1 MPVLV
6 PMNMSLR
13 TFCGLW
19 LIPGWG
25 EVLNRPVP
33 ERIEKLKDP
42 EVRAHL
48 IERANSKEAGV
59 FRRLGNFGRYVIG
72 DTYSTENDGLKGRT
86 VKEIA
91 EERGQEPFDALVD
104 ICINDE
110 LKTILWPMPT
120 DSDPD
125 TWAMR
130 SEAWSR
136 PDIMLGGS
144 DAGAHLDRMAG
155 APFPTRFIGDMIRGR
170 KLMSLEQAVQMLTG
184 AQADVFGLKNRGYLR
199 EGYQAD
205 IVVFDPD
212 TIASEDATLVADLPG
227 NAPRLTAG
235 SIGVKRVLVNGV
247 ETIRDGTATGAKP
260 GSLLRSGRDTE
271 TVPTV

>member
-13 TFCGLW
+13 NFCGLW

-33 ERIEKLKDP
+33 ERIEKLRDP

-72 DTYSTENDGLKGRT
+72 DTYSEANAGLKGRV

-91 EERGQEPFDALVD
+91 AERGQEPFDTLVD

-110 LKTILWPMPT
+110 LKTILWPMPN
-120 DSDPD
+120 DNDPD
-125 TWAMR
+125 TWA
-130 SEAWSR
+130 
-136 PDIMLGGS
+136 
-144 DAGAHLDRMAG
+144 
-155 APFPTRFIGDMIRGR
+155 
-170 KLMSLEQAVQMLTG
+170 
-184 AQADVFGLKNRGYLR
+184 LR
-199 EGYQAD
+199 
-205 IVVFDPD
+205 
-212 TIASEDATLVADLPG
+212 
-227 NAPRLTAG
+227 
-235 SIGVKRVLVNGV
+235 
-247 ETIRDGTATGAKP
+247 
-260 GSLLRSGRDTE
+260 
-271 TVPTV
+271 